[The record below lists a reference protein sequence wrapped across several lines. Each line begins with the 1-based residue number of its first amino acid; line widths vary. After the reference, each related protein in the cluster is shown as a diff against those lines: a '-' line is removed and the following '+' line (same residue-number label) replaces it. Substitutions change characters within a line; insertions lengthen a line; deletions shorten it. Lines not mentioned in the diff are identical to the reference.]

1 MTDLARIYGRS
12 LYGLAGEEGLTEP
25 IMEQMMQVRRIF
37 RENSEYVPLLLEPS
51 LSRRERE
58 DLLDKAF
65 GREIQPYLLNF
76 LKLLCEKNILG
87 EYSACCRE
95 YKRLYYQDNGIAE
108 AKVTSASMPNEQ
120 QKKALKDRL
129 EKISGKKIVL
139 VWKKDS
145 SVLAG
150 LQVDIEG
157 RRLDGTIKGRLEL
170 LSRELKGDG
179 KEIP

>member
-1 MTDLARIYGRS
+1 
-12 LYGLAGEEGLTEP
+12 
-25 IMEQMMQVRRIF
+25 
-37 RENSEYVPLLLEPS
+37 
-51 LSRRERE
+51 
-58 DLLDKAF
+58 
-65 GREIQPYLLNF
+65 
-76 LKLLCEKNILG
+76 
-87 EYSACCRE
+87 
-95 YKRLYYQDNGIAE
+95 
-108 AKVTSASMPNEQ
+108 MPNEQ